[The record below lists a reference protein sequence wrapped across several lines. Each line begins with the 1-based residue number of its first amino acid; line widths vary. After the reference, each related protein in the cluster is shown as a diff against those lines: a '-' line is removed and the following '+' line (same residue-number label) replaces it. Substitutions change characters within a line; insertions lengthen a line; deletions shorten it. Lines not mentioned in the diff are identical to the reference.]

1 LKRDASSND
10 TPPSDNAST
19 KSPEC
24 PVHGTGALNSTPNK
38 SSNSA
43 LQPSGIAEA
52 RQIMPMDSDIADES
66 TVASLTRDPQ
76 QVIPRSWTAYSTE
89 ERTTGEENIQLNAT
103 TRKKTRSSP
112 VGKSSAPHKA
122 NCYEKPW
129 YIVLAVF
136 NSLQALSISG
146 GILSQAYN
154 SNTNY
159 TNFSNLFRS
168 ESNILYIFLQFT
180 NWITVWAPLSSL
192 IMTLPYTIPAKEP
205 AIFRTWLLSPRRR
218 RAWVITKQVIIFGI
232 AGFFSLDTLV
242 GQPIG
247 LPLELDTVAVGRLL
261 PILALGGVIAVYAP
275 WYIIISRKLRRE
287 SRAGCVVPG
296 SGEGVGKAF
305 GEPEAGGRRVD
316 LG

>member
-1 LKRDASSND
+1 MKRDASSND

-103 TRKKTRSSP
+103 TRQKTRSCP
-112 VGKSSAPHKA
+112 VRKSTAPHKA
-122 NCYEKPW
+122 KFYEKPW

-136 NSLQALSISG
+136 NYLQALSVSG
-146 GILSQAYN
+146 AILSIAYN
-154 SNTNY
+154 INPDDLR
-159 TNFSNLFRS
+159 FFGLFYVH
-168 ESNILYIFLQFT
+168 NDILLVLQYLT

-261 PILALGGVIAVYAP
+261 PILALGGVIAVYAS

-287 SRAGCVVPG
+287 PG
-296 SGEGVGKAF
+296 AS
-305 GEPEAGGRRVD
+305 
-316 LG
+316 

>member
-103 TRKKTRSSP
+103 TRQKTRSCP
-112 VGKSSAPHKA
+112 VGKSTAPHKA
-122 NCYEKPW
+122 NFYEKPW

-136 NSLQALSISG
+136 NYLQALSVSG
-146 GILSQAYN
+146 AILSIAYN
-154 SNTNY
+154 INPDDLR
-159 TNFSNLFRS
+159 FFGLFYVH
-168 ESNILYIFLQFT
+168 NDILLVLQYLT

-261 PILALGGVIAVYAP
+261 PILALGGVIAVYAS

-287 SRAGCVVPG
+287 PG
-296 SGEGVGKAF
+296 AS
-305 GEPEAGGRRVD
+305 
-316 LG
+316 